1 MKSRTGVIL
10 VAAILGAATLGA
22 FVTPSRAETVTV
34 GITRLLGYAGVPVAD
49 ARGYFKQEGIE
60 IKMVEFHSAAPIGI
74 AVASGDVQFGISGM
88 SASFYNL
95 ASQGQLRIIASASG
109 AHPGFYTLVAVASN
123 KAWDA
128 GLKSGKDLP
137 GHDIAITQVGTS
149 LHYSIGLL
157 AKRYDF
163 PMSAVRVKPL
173 QSNPNVLSALKGG
186 TIDAAIM
193 PASPVLPLI
202 AKGEIHRLGFIG
214 QITDGF
220 SGAMLFTG
228 TKTANDDPSLVKR
241 FVTAYRKGMRD
252 FHDAFVG
259 PDGSRKDGPLAP
271 TIMAIMS
278 KFTRVPEKQLAQA
291 IPYLDAQGR
300 VDEADIQRQIE
311 WYKSQHLLKSEVKA
325 KAIVD
330 TRYALLA
337 PPTS

>member
-1 MKSRTGVIL
+1 MKARSDVIL
-10 VAAILGAATLGA
+10 VAAMLAAALGSVA
-22 FVTPSRAETVTV
+22 TPSRAETVTV

-49 ARGYFKQEGIE
+49 ARGYFKEEGIE
-60 IKMVEFHSAAPIGI
+60 IKLVEFHSAAPIGI

-95 ASQGQLRIIASASG
+95 ASQGRLRVIASGSG
-109 AHPGFYTLVAVASN
+109 DHPGFYTLVTVVSN

-137 GHDIAITQVGTS
+137 GHDIGITQVGTS

-157 AKRYDF
+157 ARRYDF

-186 TIDAAIM
+186 TIDAAVM
-193 PASPVLPLI
+193 PTSPVLPLI
-202 AKGEIHRLGFIG
+202 AKGEIHRLGYIG

-220 SGAMLFTG
+220 SGAMLFTA
-228 TKTANDDPSLVKR
+228 TTTANSDPSLVKR
-241 FVTAYRKGMRD
+241 FLAAYRKGMRD

-259 PDGSRKDGPLAP
+259 PDGARKDGPLAP
-271 TIMAIMS
+271 TIMAIMA
-278 KFTRVPEKQLAQA
+278 KFTRVPEQQLAQA

-311 WYKSQHLLKSEVKA
+311 WYKSQHLLKGEVKA
-325 KAIVD
+325 KTIVD
-330 TRYALLA
+330 ERYAILA